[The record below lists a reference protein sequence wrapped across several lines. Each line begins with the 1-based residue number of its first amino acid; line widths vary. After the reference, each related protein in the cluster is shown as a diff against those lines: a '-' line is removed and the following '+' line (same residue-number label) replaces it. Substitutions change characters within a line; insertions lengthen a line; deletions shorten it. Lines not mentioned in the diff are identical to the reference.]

1 MASHEDL
8 NARSRLLLDVLL
20 AEFPA
25 WTSCV
30 EEYGPANDAEAEPG
44 SICLVVHSPAHPRH
58 SLSIAVRGNFVEVAY
73 SDARPPGPA
82 EQIILVPDGEVEA
95 GCFAV
100 LNFVR
105 DVIEERQLVV
115 REPLGWITRTLRGDG
130 CIDLASFRSASEVG
144 AAPTRRYPVV
154 YSWLGRFSRP

>member
-1 MASHEDL
+1 MPHHKDL
-8 NARSRLLLDVLL
+8 NATSRLLLDVLL

-25 WTSCV
+25 WKDFV
-30 EEYGPANDAEAEPG
+30 EAYGLDDDAEAEPG
-44 SICLVVHSPAHPRH
+44 SIRVVVPSPAHPGH

-82 EQIILVPDGEVEA
+82 EQIILVPDGKVEA
-95 GCFAV
+95 GCFGV

-105 DVIEERQLVV
+105 DVIEERHLVV
-115 REPLGWITRTLRGDG
+115 REPLGWVTRTLRGDG
-130 CIDLASFRSASEVG
+130 CIDLASFRSASEVA

-154 YSWLGRFSRP
+154 HSWLGRFSRP